1 MHSIIGRFYETD
13 CLKEYATS
21 AVSEFVVVYGRR
33 RVGKTFLI
41 RETFENNFHFYLTGK
56 PNSTTELQLQ
66 NFVTVLKKHYPKKKI
81 KTIPINWHEAFQLL
95 IDYLEKVKA
104 KQKLIFIDELPWLD
118 THKSDFLSSFEHFWN
133 HWASARK
140 DIKLIV
146 CGSAASWITNKLIN
160 NKGGLHNRVTQ
171 KIKLLPFTLQETE
184 LFLQSKNIRWNHY
197 QIIEVYMAMGGIP
210 YYLNGIKRGKSA
222 TQNIEDIYFKDTG
235 LLRNEFDN
243 LYASLFRFAENH
255 IELVKIIS
263 KKTKGLT
270 REEIIKSSK
279 LQSGGGTTRVLEE
292 LEQCGFIRKYIP
304 FDKKERDTLYQITDF
319 YTLFYFNFIFNK
331 DVSKDNYWA
340 ITSKTPQYRAWSGYA
355 FEQVCT
361 MHLPQIKKELG
372 IAGIMSNAA
381 SWRNKNAQ
389 IDLLID
395 RNDQVINIC
404 EMKFSINSFT
414 IDKKYADNLRNKIGS
429 FTTQSK
435 TRKAVFLTL
444 VTTYG
449 VTDNAYSSQLVDN
462 TITMDALFIK

>member
-1 MHSIIGRFYETD
+1 MSTLIGRHYEIN
-13 CLKEYATS
+13 CLKEYTTS
-21 AVSEFVVVYGRR
+21 SSSEFIVVYGRR

-41 RETFENNFHFYLTGK
+41 REIFQNNFHFYITGK
-56 PNSTTELQLQ
+56 LNATTELQLQ
-66 NFVTVLKKHYPKKKI
+66 NFASVFKKYSPKKKI
-81 KTIPINWHEAFQLL
+81 DTPVNWHDAFQLL
-95 IDYLEKVKA
+95 IEYLEKVKA
-104 KQKLIFIDELPWLD
+104 KQKLVFIDELPWFD

-146 CGSAASWITNKLIN
+146 CGSAASWIINKLIN
-160 NKGGLHNRVTQ
+160 DKGGLHNRVTQ
-171 KIKLLPFTLQETE
+171 KIKLYPFTLQETE
-184 LFLQSKNIRWNHY
+184 LFLQTKKIYWNKY
-197 QIIEVYMAMGGIP
+197 QIIDIYMAMGGIP
-210 YYLNGIKRGKSA
+210 FYLNGIKRGKSA
-222 TQNIEDIYFKDTG
+222 TQNIDDLFFKDGG
-235 LLRNEFDN
+235 LLKNEFGN
-243 LYASLFRFAENH
+243 LYASLFKFPENY
-255 IELVKIIS
+255 IAVVKAIS
-263 KKTKGLT
+263 KKARGLT
-270 REEIIKSSK
+270 REEIVLSAK
-279 LQSGGGTTRVLEE
+279 LSNGGTISNILTNLEE
-292 LEQCGFIRKYIP
+292 CGFIRKYIP
-304 FDKKERDTLYQITDF
+304 FDKMQRDAVYQLVDF

-381 SWRNKNAQ
+381 SWRNKDAQ

-429 FTTQSK
+429 FTTQTK
-435 TRKAVFLTL
+435 TKKAVFLTL

-449 VTDNAYSSQLVDN
+449 LTNNPYASQLVDN
-462 TITMDALFIK
+462 SLTMDALFVK